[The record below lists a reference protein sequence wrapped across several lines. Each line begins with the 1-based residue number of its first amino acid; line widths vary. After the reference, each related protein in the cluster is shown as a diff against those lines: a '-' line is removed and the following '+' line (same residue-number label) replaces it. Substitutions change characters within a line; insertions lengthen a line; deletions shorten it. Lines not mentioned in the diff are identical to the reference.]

1 MQLYRYET
9 HAHTNETSPCGKV
22 DACDLVQYYKE
33 SGYQGVVITD
43 HYYKDFFEKLG
54 DIPWK
59 EKADAYLKGYRA
71 ALKKGDEVGL
81 RVLLGMELRFQNS
94 PNDYLVYGFDEDFLI
109 RNEKLYEMT
118 LKEFRELATQEEL
131 LIYQAHP
138 FRNGAVVGKGNF
150 LDGIEVFNGN
160 PRHRSNNVFACL
172 FAQEHQLKMLSG
184 SDYHQLPDLARGG
197 IEILKDLRTPQE
209 LVEYLKEGPE
219 VRLITTASSL

>member
-9 HAHTNETSPCGKV
+9 HTHTNETSSCGKV

-54 DIPWK
+54 DISWEDK
-59 EKADAYLKGYRA
+59 MDAYLKGYRA
-71 ALKKGDEVGL
+71 ALEKGGEIGL
-81 RVLLGMELRFQNS
+81 RVILGMELRFQNS
-94 PNDYLVYGFDEDFLI
+94 PNDYLVYGFDEEFLL

-118 LKEFRELATQEEL
+118 LKEFRELATQNGL

-138 FRNGAVVGKGNF
+138 FRNGAMVGKGNY

-160 PRHRSNNVFACL
+160 PRHWSNNIFACL
-172 FAQEHQLKMLSG
+172 FAREHQLKMLSG
-184 SDYHQLPDLARGG
+184 SDYHQPQDLARGG
-197 IEILKDLRTPQE
+197 IEVERDLRTSEE
-209 LVEYLKEGPE
+209 LVEYLKECSE
-219 VRLITTASSL
+219 VRLITTGSAI